1 MDATIIQAP
10 SSTKNKHNSRDED
23 MHQTKKGNQWY
34 FGMKAHIGVD
44 AKSGLTHSLVT
55 TAANEHDLNQVG
67 KLLHGDEEFIS
78 ADAGYQGAEKRDEL
92 SDVSADWLIAKR
104 PGKVNALKQH
114 PRKNKLAIRY
124 EYLKASIRAK
134 VEHPFRIVKCQFGFV
149 KARYKGLAKNDSQL
163 AMLFTTANWFELTN

>member
-1 MDATIIQAP
+1 AP

-23 MHQTKKGNQWY
+23 MHPTKKGNQWY

-44 AKSGLTHSLVT
+44 AQSGLTHSLVT

-92 SDVSADWLIAKR
+92 SDVSAD
-104 PGKVNALKQH
+104 
-114 PRKNKLAIRY
+114 
-124 EYLKASIRAK
+124 
-134 VEHPFRIVKCQFGFV
+134 
-149 KARYKGLAKNDSQL
+149 
-163 AMLFTTANWFELTN
+163 